1 MRAKVSDR
9 VRRQVEAEFPEDYA
23 LQQVHIARKL
33 LAAEARRSGGLT
45 RLLEKRSK
53 ARLSQTLALP
63 STR

>member
-1 MRAKVSDR
+1 MRTKVPDR
-9 VRRQVEAEFPEDYA
+9 VRLQVEAEFPEDYA

-33 LAAEARRSGGLT
+33 LAAEARRSGGLA

-53 ARLSQTLALP
+53 ARLSKALTSP

>member
-1 MRAKVSDR
+1 MRTNVPDR
-9 VRRQVEAEFPEDYA
+9 VRLQVEAEFPEDYA

-53 ARLSQTLALP
+53 ARLLQAPTSP